1 MAKTYA
7 TIEGC
12 KQPKTCTGGN
22 DGVRASAQSYD
33 GSIIVCNRYNDEGQ
47 LEVRVGTN
55 DHSSCYT
62 DWNSTD
68 FSGTFEDFKNLLR
81 LAADI
86 RSGKATVVRHKAGSK
101 AYRRAL
107 EKTYKK

>member
-12 KQPKTCTGGN
+12 RSPKTCTGGN
-22 DGVRASAQSYD
+22 DGVKASVQSYD
-33 GSIIVCNRYNDEGQ
+33 GSVIVGNWYDGETLR
-47 LEVRVGTN
+47 VRVGTN
-55 DHSSCYT
+55 DRSSCGT

-68 FSGTFEDFKNLLR
+68 FVGTFEELKDLLK

-86 RSGKATVVRHKAGSK
+86 KSGKASVVHHRNKQ
-101 AYRRAL
+101 
-107 EKTYKK
+107 